1 MTLLISSSPRYDTLA
16 QTCERNPS
24 LYDIPLQVKSGELP
38 VLDARV
44 RAIIQFTG
52 TTNLDSTNN
61 TQVMDLLDNGNGGT
75 VHIERSSKVTQRVP
89 PNLYVPFI
97 ADPDVTRGD
106 GVYTR
111 YFGRYFRGTGTYT
124 VTLSVD
130 AMDGRAYT
138 IRSSPPINPLEAVE
152 CCGSV
157 IRIPLDRRELTGAFS
172 RIVTGG
178 IISVGS
184 TPSLPSP
191 MNSTTASTPEE
202 ALDLLPPSR
211 VTDLRVH
218 VEPLTQRVTFQWTA
232 VGDDFDVGT
241 AYTYEL
247 RLSSN
252 KTWLKTPILF
262 QQAEVLPGAPPR
274 PSGDQMDLTLM
285 DFDRFDRWFYA
296 AIRAV
301 DRRGNRGRISN
312 LVQLWMPSPPTS
324 TTPQMPLWPSTSLSV
339 NDLPPQWFNGG
350 LSTVHWAAIVAGIC
364 VALLILVLAVY
375 FVVAAKRRKDKEQ
388 NANNNKNGP
397 PKFAYVPA
405 VSSTLYS
412 EHGKSAS
419 INDLATSPNKE
430 ILSQYQS
437 GAVTIYDGR
446 TVPVHWSASQL
457 LQEHERRQSPYGH
470 NDPVDFMAPNDAA
483 FISGSYHLNSGSAI
497 YGGLVPQEQQNAYHS
512 SQSATPP
519 SDYRPYSVDYE
530 GSSTAEQ
537 DAGAAGYG
545 GYSTSSKPRPP
556 TFPKPRANGNGMMS
570 HLPLHGSFTSLTSER
585 KKRNVT
591 QV

>member
-1 MTLLISSSPRYDTLA
+1 M
-16 QTCERNPS
+16 EVRNF
-24 LYDIPLQVKSGELP
+24 LFFNYL
-38 VLDARV
+38 
-44 RAIIQFTG
+44 
-52 TTNLDSTNN
+52 
-61 TQVMDLLDNGNGGT
+61 NGNLNF
-75 VHIERSSKVTQRVP
+75 SFFFS
-89 PNLYVPFI
+89 
-97 ADPDVTRGD
+97 DPDVTKGD

-111 YFGRYFRGTGTYT
+111 YFGKYFRGSGTYT

-138 IRSSPPINPLEAVE
+138 IRSSPSFNPTEAVE

-157 IRIPLDRRELTGAFS
+157 IRVPLDRRELTGAFS
-172 RIVTGG
+172 RIVPGG
-178 IISVGS
+178 IISAGS
-184 TPSLPSP
+184 SLSSSLPSSI
-191 MNSTTASTPEE
+191 NSTTTFNNEE
-202 ALDLLPPSR
+202 AMDLLPPSR

-218 VEPLTQRVTFQWTA
+218 VEPVTQRVTFQWTA

-252 KTWLKTPILF
+252 KTWLKMPALF
-262 QQAEVLPGAPPR
+262 QQAEALPAAPPR

-312 LVQLWMPSPPTS
+312 LVQLWMPSPPTT
-324 TTPQMPLWPSTSLSV
+324 TTPLMPLWPSTSLSV

-364 VALLILVLAVY
+364 VALLILVLAIY

-412 EHGKSAS
+412 ENGKAAS
-419 INDLATSPNKE
+419 TNDLAVSPSKE

-457 LQEHERRQSPYGH
+457 LQEHERRHSPYGQ
-470 NDPVDFMAPNDAA
+470 NEAGDFMAPNDAA

-497 YGGLVPQEQQNAYHS
+497 YGGLVPQDPSGQNVYHS

-519 SDYRPYSVDYE
+519 SDYRPYSIDYE
-530 GSSTAEQ
+530 GSSSTAEQ
-537 DAGAAGYG
+537 DAAGYG
-545 GYSTSSKPRPP
+545 YPTNSKPRPP
-556 TFPKPRANGNGMMS
+556 TFPKPRNGNGLLA

>member
-1 MTLLISSSPRYDTLA
+1 MT
-16 QTCERNPS
+16 
-24 LYDIPLQVKSGELP
+24 K
-38 VLDARV
+38 
-44 RAIIQFTG
+44 
-52 TTNLDSTNN
+52 
-61 TQVMDLLDNGNGGT
+61 
-75 VHIERSSKVTQRVP
+75 
-89 PNLYVPFI
+89 
-97 ADPDVTRGD
+97 GD

-111 YFGRYFRGTGTYT
+111 YFGRYFRGSGTYT

-138 IRSSPPINPLEAVE
+138 IRSSPSLNPTDMVE
-152 CCGSV
+152 CCGGV
-157 IRIPLDRRELTGAFS
+157 IRVPLERRELTGAFS
-172 RIVTGG
+172 RLVPGG
-178 IISVGS
+178 IISAAS
-184 TPSLPSP
+184 SLTSIPSSV
-191 MNSTTASTPEE
+191 NSSMFQQQEE
-202 ALDLLPPSR
+202 QQMDLLPPSR
-211 VTDLRVH
+211 ITDLRVH

-232 VGDDFDVGT
+232 VGDDFDQGT
-241 AYTYEL
+241 AYAYEL
-247 RLSSN
+247 RLASN
-252 KTWLKTPILF
+252 KTWLKSTALF
-262 QQAEVLPGAPPR
+262 QQAEVLPGAPAPR

-285 DFDRFDRWFYA
+285 DFDRYDRWFYA

-312 LVQLWMPSPPTS
+312 LVRLWMPSPPTT
-324 TTPQMPLWPSTSLSV
+324 TTPPAPLWPSTSLSV

-364 VALLILVLAVY
+364 VALLILVLAIY
-375 FVVAAKRRKDKEQ
+375 FVVAAKRRRDKEQ
-388 NANNNKNGP
+388 NAAAIGSNNNPSGKNGP

-405 VSSTLYS
+405 ISFPSSEGGHQL
-412 EHGKSAS
+412 KSAS
-419 INDLATSPNKE
+419 TADLAGSSLPDKE

-457 LQEHERRQSPYGH
+457 LQEHERRHSPYGQ
-470 NDPVDFMAPNDAA
+470 NEPSDFMTPNDAA

-497 YGGLVPQEQQNAYHS
+497 YGGLIPQQQQQQNVYS

-519 SDYRPYSVDYE
+519 SDYRPYSIDYE
-530 GSSTAEQ
+530 GGSSSTAEQ
-537 DAGAAGYG
+537 DAVAGYG
-545 GYSTSSKPRPP
+545 GYTINSNTKPRPP
-556 TFPKPRANGNGMMS
+556 TFPKPRVSVNSTAGSGSGGLSN